1 MSFYRLISHIFL
13 FVDDESYKKSYIS
26 NQICCF
32 FSRAISKNKEGV
44 VFLENQERAETGRG
58 RVLPIGT

>member
-1 MSFYRLISHIFL
+1 MKATRKAIFPIKY
-13 FVDDESYKKSYIS
+13 VV
-26 NQICCF
+26 